1 MDYWSSP
8 FTSIMLQITWNNSL
22 LDQYFDDQTMSIHF
36 KAECPILWKK
46 GRPWS
51 RESILWDQS
60 ITNNE
65 LEHIVNSLMTE
76 VKEMP
81 NSWLEIDRKY
91 SQVLQI
97 WPYRVVIVKTPLADG
112 LEMTVVKPVKKLSL
126 SDYELSDAVID
137 LLSNKAKW
145 ILISGSPW
153 SGKSTFA
160 QALIECYVSQNKII
174 KTIESPR
181 DLLVDEQVVQ
191 YSFSYAPH
199 SEIRDILLLSRPDIA
214 IYDEV
219 RNQEDFILFK
229 DLRLTG
235 IGLIG
240 VIHATAPVDS
250 VQRFIGTIEMGIIPQ
265 VIDTV
270 IYIDKWGIQEILQ
283 LQQVVKMPSGMMS
296 ADLAR
301 PVIEV
306 TSFLENKL
314 KYEIYTF
321 GEQVVVMPLDQIQS
335 ADGTKK
341 KNIVFDAAGEHIGQL
356 MSEMFSFP
364 VECEVVWPATIKLRT
379 HTSNKWKIIWSAW
392 ATVQELERKL
402 GVSIDVETNDKLW
415 TGAKPKFGGG
425 ERKKRRR

>member
-1 MDYWSSP
+1 
-8 FTSIMLQITWNNSL
+8 
-22 LDQYFDDQTMSIHF
+22 
-36 KAECPILWKK
+36 
-46 GRPWS
+46 
-51 RESILWDQS
+51 
-60 ITNNE
+60 
-65 LEHIVNSLMTE
+65 MTE

-97 WPYRVVIVKTPLADG
+97 WPYRVVVVKTPLADG

-126 SDYELSDAVID
+126 SDYELSENVID

-160 QALIECYVSQNKII
+160 QALIESYVSQNKII

-214 IYDEV
+214 VYDEV
-219 RNQEDFILFK
+219 RNQEDFVLFK

-283 LQQVVKMPSGMMS
+283 LKQVVKMPSGMMS
-296 ADLAR
+296 SDLAR

-341 KNIVFDAAGEHIGQL
+341 KNIIFDAAGEHISQL

-364 VECEVVWPATIKLRT
+364 VECEVVGPGTIKLRT
-379 HTSNKWKIIWSAW
+379 HTSNKWRIIWSAW

-402 GVSIDVETNDKLW
+402 GVKIDIETNDDLW
-415 TGAKPKFGGG
+415 SGGKPKFGGG